1 MQNHNALLVAVATV
15 LTMALATIDPR
26 AAMVYAP
33 IAAAII
39 VGVNLVD
46 PQ

>member
-1 MQNHNALLVAVATV
+1 MRPNIVLVTLAAV

-33 IAAAII
+33 VAAAII
-39 VGVNLVD
+39 VGVNLID